1 MCNIFFCGLTA
12 FRKMNGLVKTLGMK
26 LGFESFVNSE
36 ECKTP
41 QALARNSPWFE
52 SFVNSEECKTLCISR
67 RAWYSFESFVNSEE
81 CKTAHRQ
88 VRLTWAFESF
98 VNSEECKTS
107 QIVPLS
113 LILFESFV
121 NSEEYNKG
129 RPVYRFLVSWQ
140 FKRYRRKPKMQGGGK
155 TMQLFIVLF
164 VVYKFTLGL
173 LFDISKNFK

>member
-26 LGFESFVNSE
+26 LG
-36 ECKTP
+36 
-41 QALARNSPWFE
+41 
-52 SFVNSEECKTLCISR
+52 
-67 RAWYSFESFVNSEE
+67 
-81 CKTAHRQ
+81 
-88 VRLTWAFESF
+88 FESF

-129 RPVYRFLVSWQ
+129 RPVYRFLVS
-140 FKRYRRKPKMQGGGK
+140 
-155 TMQLFIVLF
+155 
-164 VVYKFTLGL
+164 
-173 LFDISKNFK
+173 